1 MRYQCRSIK
10 DEESLLEMKAEI
22 SRLTTRIGE
31 LRGEVVLCNGIA
43 ARSGLLRQ
51 KIEIVRQE
59 NHKGKE
65 EVNHEHIG
73 RGR

>member
-1 MRYQCRSIK
+1 M
-10 DEESLLEMKAEI
+10 EMKAEI
-22 SRLTTRIGE
+22 SRMTARIGE

-59 NHKGKE
+59 DHKGKE